1 MNQPIQ
7 APTLPPGAAAL
18 AEAPAAPA
26 ASALPELSR
35 FREAVERRFRA
46 ESPDTFWSL
55 EEAFRQLV
63 VDGTFAAVFN
73 RELRRL
79 LDDPCYMG
87 NWRANQIVLNRG
99 RGHVLSIWLFDQ
111 PRRYIHSTPYYGMF
125 APLGAESLY
134 YDVYRL
140 PENYRNAQFDPEVR
154 LEPAGS
160 GFTAPGGVLLLDSD
174 RYVYDFKVERPL
186 AVAKFSSAAYQTLEW
201 LFERDTLRAWQANDS
216 ELVSTQLRVAAYILG
231 RLADASSL
239 EALDSLSD
247 HRNHSVRWAAV
258 QTIARLD
265 REAALQRLRQAL
277 DDPHPHLRRA
287 AAGSLRRLQTNT
299 RTTG

>member
-1 MNQPIQ
+1 MNQSIQ
-7 APTLPPGAAAL
+7 APTMPPGAAAL
-18 AEAPAAPA
+18 AEAPATGATA
-26 ASALPELSR
+26 ITELDH
-35 FREAVERRFRA
+35 FRDAVEQCFRA
-46 ESPDTFWSL
+46 ESPDTFWRL
-55 EEAFRQLV
+55 EDAFRQLLT
-63 VDGTFAAVFN
+63 DGTLAAVFN

-87 NWRANQIVLNRG
+87 NWRANQIMLNRG

-125 APLGAESLY
+125 APLGTESLH

-140 PENYRNAQFDPEVR
+140 PQNYRNAQFDPEVR

-160 GFTAPGGVLLLDSD
+160 GFTAPGGVLLLQSD
-174 RYVYDFKVERPL
+174 QYVYDFKVERPL
-186 AVAKFSSAAYQTLEW
+186 AVAKFSTAAYHTLEW
-201 LFERDTLRAWQANDS
+201 LFERETLRAWQANDS

-239 EALDSLSD
+239 EALQSLSD

-258 QTIARLD
+258 QTIGRLD

-287 AAGSLRRLQTNT
+287 AAGSLRRLHNITP
-299 RTTG
+299 G

>member
-1 MNQPIQ
+1 MPSRSSTWNTTSPPSALSSLSLPKRTSRRSTSLRISCPRTAEPRPGGRRARRRPVPSTIFFRRPAMNQPIQ

-186 AVAKFSSAAYQTLEW
+186 AVAKFSSAAYQTL
-201 LFERDTLRAWQANDS
+201 
-216 ELVSTQLRVAAYILG
+216 
-231 RLADASSL
+231 
-239 EALDSLSD
+239 
-247 HRNHSVRWAAV
+247 
-258 QTIARLD
+258 
-265 REAALQRLRQAL
+265 
-277 DDPHPHLRRA
+277 
-287 AAGSLRRLQTNT
+287 
-299 RTTG
+299 